1 MPEIVVFLGPSL
13 SRAKAEQILQADF
26 RPPAKRGDIY
36 RAARDGARVICLIDG
51 VFFQDCSVA
60 HKEVLYALE
69 AGARVVGASS
79 MGALRASELDIYGM
93 EGIGSIYQAYKSG
106 RLVSDD
112 EVALVFDP
120 FTWEPRSEPL
130 VNIRFN
136 LDLAWQKGVIDA
148 SSKDRLFH
156 CAQAQYFPERTYERM
171 LAAAEGLVPEKERQR
186 FREFLAEEKRDF
198 KMEDAVLALQ
208 RAREIWI
215 REMADEG
222 EGDEGDGR

>member
-13 SRAKAEQILQADF
+13 ARSRAEEILEADY

-36 RAARDGARVICLIDG
+36 QAAREGARIILLIDG

-69 AGARVVGASS
+69 AGAKVLGASS

-93 EGIGSIYQAYKSG
+93 EGIGMIYQAYKSG

-112 EVALVFDP
+112 EVALTFDP

-136 LDLAWQKGVIDA
+136 LDLAWQQGAISA
-148 SSKDRLFH
+148 SCKDRLFR
-156 CAQAQYFPERTYERM
+156 CAEALYFPERTYERM
-171 LAAAEGLVPEKERQR
+171 MESAKALVPAEELQH
-186 FREFLAEEKRDF
+186 FREFLAEKKRDF
-198 KMEDAVLALQ
+198 KREDALLALE
-208 RAREIWI
+208 RVKEI
-215 REMADEG
+215 ADEN
-222 EGDEGDGR
+222 